1 MPLPPPGPGSRRP
14 QIAVST
20 QPFITN
26 AELLTLLRE
35 NIHDLVAI
43 IDSQRR
49 RVWFND
55 AYSATLGFTRA
66 ELESGDSTATLHPED
81 IQDVRARFEEA
92 LATGTGKR
100 LEYRMRHKDGSW
112 VWLESRSRVI
122 PDVPNVGPCV
132 VLVARDITQRKA
144 REAEQLAHQRRLLA
158 QKDALV
164 ALNRAPE
171 LQQDDVARITAT
183 VAAAARTTL
192 QCEEVSVW
200 WADGDVLRHQGGIR
214 ADGTWTLRDAPPG
227 RADVPWSPGGRS
239 SVLAIDVADADPLSR
254 GWLADG
260 RPTASL
266 QVTLHRAG
274 VAVGLL
280 VCAAGHAHRTWHP
293 DEGSFAESLGAVLL
307 QNLEARERR
316 LAFAALAESQRQLAA
331 ELADAAA
338 YVQALLPPPHDV
350 VPRADWVFIPSTQL
364 GGDAFGYHWIDDDH
378 FALYLLDVCGHGV
391 SAALLSIS
399 ALNVLRSASLPGID
413 FHAPAEVLAGLNRTF
428 QMDRQNQMYFTLWYG
443 VWNRQTRQLRCACA
457 GHPPALL
464 HEPGSPNPPARLGR
478 PQLMVGALPEVAYR
492 EDATPIPPG
501 ATLLLFS
508 DGVYEVT
515 RPDGSLWSV
524 EGFAERA
531 TRDGVTS
538 GGPLDA
544 AVEAARDVR
553 GATLLEDDFSL
564 VRFRF

>member
-1 MPLPPPGPGSRRP
+1 M
-14 QIAVST
+14 
-20 QPFITN
+20 
-26 AELLTLLRE
+26 LLRE
-35 NIHDLVAI
+35 NIHDLIAI

-81 IQDVRARFEEA
+81 IQNVRARFDEA

-100 LEYRMRHKDGSW
+100 LEYRMRHRDGSW

-164 ALNRAPE
+164 ALNHAPE
-171 LQQDDVARITAT
+171 LQSDDIPKLTST
-183 VAAAARTTL
+183 VAETARTTL
-192 QCEEVSVW
+192 QCAEVSVW
-200 WADGDVLRHQGGIR
+200 WIDGSSLRHQGSACAEG
-214 ADGTWTLRDAPPG
+214 
-227 RADVPWSPGGRS
+227 PWSTRENDADAAIAHWTSGGRG
-239 SVLAIDVADADPLSR
+239 SVRAFHQASEDPFAHL
-254 GWLADG
+254 WLVDG
-260 RPTASL
+260 LPTASL
-266 QVTLHRAG
+266 QVTLYRAG
-274 VAVGLL
+274 VAVGL
-280 VCAAGHAHRTWHP
+280 VACAAGESHRPWHP
-293 DEGSFAESLGAVLL
+293 DEESFAESLGAVLL

-316 LAFAALAESQRQLAA
+316 LAFTALERSQRQLAA

-338 YVQALLPPPHDV
+338 YVQALLPPPQDAA
-350 VPRADWVFIPSTQL
+350 PRADWTFIPSTQL

-391 SAALLSIS
+391 GAALLSIS
-399 ALNVLRSASLPGID
+399 ALNVLRSGSLPGID
-413 FHAPAEVLAGLNRTF
+413 FHSPAEVLGGLNRTF

-443 VWNRQTRQLRCACA
+443 VWNRRSRQLRCACA
-457 GHPPALL
+457 GHPPALVYA
-464 HEPGSPNPPARLGR
+464 PGNPATPTRAGQ
-478 PQLMVGALPEVAYR
+478 PQLMVGALPEVSYR
-492 EDATPIPPG
+492 EDVSTIPEG

-524 EGFAERA
+524 EEFAAAAHQEGV
-531 TRDGVTS
+531 TRDA
-538 GGPLDA
+538 PLEALVATARHIRGDA
-544 AVEAARDVR
+544 
-553 GATLLEDDFSL
+553 LLEDDFSL